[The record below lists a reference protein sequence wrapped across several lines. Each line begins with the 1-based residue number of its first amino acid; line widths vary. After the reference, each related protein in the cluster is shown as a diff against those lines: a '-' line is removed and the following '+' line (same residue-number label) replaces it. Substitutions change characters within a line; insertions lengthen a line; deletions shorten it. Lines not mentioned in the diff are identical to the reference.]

1 MRSSPSYILQRRSV
15 TWLSVLTLLGATAAC
30 NDDSTTPGAGSPA
43 AILQL
48 IDAAPRYPSVNFYVN
63 STLATVGQAYGDN
76 TVFLYA
82 PASPVPQTF
91 GVRSSTDTTLLASTQ
106 AILGVDTLYTVV
118 FTQHSVN
125 GGVIV
130 LPDTVSAPLATNAEF
145 RIVNAAPSAGGA
157 VDVYETGVSASLIGA
172 TPVASNVAFEG
183 SSLYIPF
190 TAGTVRIR
198 VTAVGTQNVLLDLN
212 PVTLT
217 AGQVRTVILLDA
229 VGGGTPLTFVV
240 LQDRG

>member
-1 MRSSPSYILQRRSV
+1 MAPLFSYVPRRRSV
-15 TWLSVLTLLGATAAC
+15 AWLSAFTLLGTTVAC
-30 NDDSTTPGAGSPA
+30 NDGPTTPGSPA

-48 IDAAPRYPSVNFYVN
+48 IDAAPRYPNVNFYLN
-63 STLATVGQAYGDN
+63 SLPATLNQTYGDN
-76 TVFLYA
+76 TVFLYVA
-82 PASPVPQTF
+82 ASSSIQTF

-125 GGVIV
+125 GGIIV
-130 LPDTVSAPLATNAEF
+130 LPDTVSAPPALDAEF

-157 VDVYETGVSASLIGA
+157 VDVYETGVSASLIGV

-183 SSLYIPF
+183 SSLYVPF

-198 VTAVGTQNVLLDLN
+198 VTAAGTQNVLLDLT
-212 PVTLT
+212 PVTLS
-217 AGQVRTVILLDA
+217 AGQVATIILIDA
-229 VGGGTPLTFVV
+229 PGGGTPLTDVV
-240 LQDRG
+240 LGDRGY

>member
-1 MRSSPSYILQRRSV
+1 MASLSSHTLRRRPV
-15 TWLSVLTLLGATAAC
+15 TWWSAFVLLGAAVAC
-30 NDDSTTPGAGSPA
+30 NDGPTTPGTPA
-43 AILQL
+43 AVLQL
-48 IDAAPRYPSVNFYVN
+48 IDAAPRYPNVSFYLN
-63 STLATVGQAYGDN
+63 SSLATLNQAYGDN

-82 PASPVPQTF
+82 PASASPQTF
-91 GVRSSTDTTLLASTQ
+91 GVRSSTDTTLLASAQ

-125 GGVIV
+125 GGIIV
-130 LPDTVSAPLATNAEF
+130 LPDTVSAPPALDAEF

-157 VDVYETGVSASLIGA
+157 VDVYETGVSASLTGV

-198 VTAVGTQNVLLDLN
+198 VTAVGTQNVLLDLT
-212 PVTLT
+212 PVTLS
-217 AGQVRTVILLDA
+217 AGQVRTIILLDA
-229 VGGGTPLTFVV
+229 AGGGTPLTYTV
-240 LQDRG
+240 LGDLG